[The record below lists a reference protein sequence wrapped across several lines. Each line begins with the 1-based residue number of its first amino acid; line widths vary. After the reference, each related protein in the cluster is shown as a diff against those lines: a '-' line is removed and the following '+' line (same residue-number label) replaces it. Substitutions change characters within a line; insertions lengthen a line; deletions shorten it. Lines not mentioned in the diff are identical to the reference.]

1 MPAECPHIR
10 HSEWLKAKIN
20 NICKPSMATQRPPHS
35 RGRGYVTRGAR
46 GRGAVDIST
55 TPTLTQPTTH
65 LPAPSTDATTHLEA
79 SISRIRWDPKWTT
92 ILVQYL
98 DTHPAECRVLFYES
112 KKARDP
118 SINEPSPGSK
128 SKIWANIAEAVFHHD
143 AEYGTTYIE
152 DSNKFVNVVNNHLTY
167 LKTKYKKHHA
177 SFRQTGA
184 GVNPLD
190 ASGAK
195 NLREQVLI
203 EFPWYD
209 VLDGLWK
216 DHPAFAPTT
225 ISSAPGVDHASGLMA
240 LTQGKGK
247 GKDQHPAP
255 PLLMMLETP
264 RSSLTLPMFR
274 TLSPKGRGRGRLPPA
289 QF

>member
-1 MPAECPHIR
+1 MPAERPHIQ
-10 HSEWLKAKIN
+10 HSERLKAKIN
-20 NICKPSMATQRPPHS
+20 NICKPSMATQRPQHS
-35 RGRGYVTRGAR
+35 RGRGPVTRGMR
-46 GRGAVDIST
+46 GQGAVNIST

-65 LPAPSTDATTHLEA
+65 PLAPSTTATTHLEA
-79 SISRIRWDPKWTT
+79 SISRIRWDSKRTT

-112 KKARDP
+112 KKACDP

-128 SKIWANIAEAVFHHD
+128 SKIWANIAEAVFHHNT
-143 AEYGTTYIE
+143 EYGTTYIE
-152 DSNKFVNVVNNHLTY
+152 DRNKFVNAVNNCLTY
-167 LKTKYKKHHA
+167 LKTKYKKHRA

-190 ASGAK
+190 ASRAK

-209 VLDGLWK
+209 LLDGLWK

-225 ISSAPGVDHASGLMA
+225 ISSAPGVDHAGGLMA
-240 LTQGKGK
+240 LTQGK
-247 GKDQHPAP
+247 ARARTNTLRP
-255 PLLMMLETP
+255 P
-264 RSSLTLPMFR
+264 S
-274 TLSPKGRGRGRLPPA
+274 
-289 QF
+289 

>member
-1 MPAECPHIR
+1 MT
-10 HSEWLKAKIN
+10 
-20 NICKPSMATQRPPHS
+20 TQRPPRGS
-35 RGRGYVTRGAR
+35 RARGNVTRGLDGTSNR
-46 GRGAVDIST
+46 
-55 TPTLTQPTTH
+55 
-65 LPAPSTDATTHLEA
+65 
-79 SISRIRWDPKWTT
+79 TT

-118 SINEPSPGSK
+118 TINEPSPGSK
-128 SKIWANIAEAVFHHD
+128 SKIWGNIAETVFQND
-143 AEYGTTYIE
+143 VEYGTAYTE
-152 DSNKFVNVVNNHLTY
+152 DRNKFLNAVTNRLTY
-167 LKTKYKKHHA
+167 LKTKYKKYRA

-184 GVNPLD
+184 GINPLD

-195 NLREQVLI
+195 NLKEQVLM

-240 LTQGKGK
+240 LTLGKGKGKDPQPVSPSAEPLDVTEDDVPDLGPAIQGKGK
-247 GKDQHPAP
+247 GKAL
-255 PLLMMLETP
+255 PLPDPDPDDLLDSTP
-264 RSSLTLPMFR
+264 EPTAAR
-274 TLSPKGRGRGRLPPA
+274 TLITPSIEPPTAVHPSGHAVADDDAMDEQLWEEFGEPGRRNV
-289 QF
+289 